1 MKVKLV
7 LFMLLGCLISFSQS
21 GEIDTTFGINGKV
34 VTGFGTN
41 NNTANAVAFQT
52 DGKFIVGGTYVSN
65 RGDNDFALARYNSDG
80 TLDTT
85 FGSEGK
91 VITNFGNSNYN
102 YINSIYVLSDGKI
115 MVIGTS
121 GMVSLAPK
129 LAIVRYHIN
138 GTIDESFGTNGKIIS
153 SLIPYSPYGNKLV
166 FQPDG
171 KFLITSCK
179 QYSSDPNYYFG
190 VERYSPEGVLD
201 TTFGTD
207 GQAVSSFGNGQS
219 IPASL
224 ALQPDGKILV
234 AGRYQP
240 TNARQLAL
248 MRFTAEGSI
257 DTTFD
262 SDGKIVT
269 NFGNGSVSE
278 AIDVSVNSNGKIS
291 VTGIVH
297 TTPRNFGLVQYNSN
311 GSLDTSFDGDG
322 KATIAFQSNFETINS
337 VTRQSDGKFLV
348 VIKSDDFVLTT
359 ADFIVRRYNSDISLD
374 TSFGVDGQTSAAFTT
389 GMNESQAAGIAS
401 DGKIVVVGKAAA
413 AEFANTDFAIARYSA
428 NGILDTSLHSDG
440 KITSAFEKGNDQLT
454 HVLMLPDDAFIT
466 VGTSGYRLSN
476 NSTYKDIVL
485 SKFNANGTL
494 DSSFGVLGKVV
505 SVFGQNNNAIT
516 AAALQPNGKIIV
528 ANTYYNVSLGNSFL
542 YELIRYNANGSLDTL
557 FGTNGKISLSIE
569 SSTIAI
575 QPDGKIVVG
584 AMGAPNTANAGY
596 NIFKFNENGT
606 PDTSFDTDGCAI
618 VTFGTTY
625 YGEMAVLLQ
634 PDGKIVITGAAS
646 NPEVFNNTP
655 AFVAAR
661 LNSNGSLDATF
672 GTNGKAVGLINDNCF
687 AHAGFLQPDGKILI
701 AGISFGS
708 GGIYFSTLRYTENG
722 MLDTAY
728 GTDGTTSTNLF
739 YDYRI
744 INHVLLQPDGKFLVA
759 LSKYNQPLNS
769 YDFRIR
775 RFNPDSTYDND
786 FGGPVGVTT
795 SFFNGYDEAFA
806 MGLQSDHKII
816 VGGTTSNGITNDFAI
831 TRYTNLVLDTP
842 SYTNYSDLIVYPN
855 PVSTTLYIKLPE
867 NNEFEILECSIYN
880 LLGQIMYQNSGT
892 STEIDTHEL
901 SNGIYSL
908 QITTN
913 HGIIYKKFIKE

>member
-1 MKVKLV
+1 MKGKL
-7 LFMLLGCLISFSQS
+7 LLIKLLCCLLSFSQS
-21 GEIDTTFGINGKV
+21 GEIDTTFGIDGKV

-41 NNTANAVAFQT
+41 NNTANATAFQT

-91 VITNFGNSNYN
+91 VNTNFGNNNYN
-102 YINSIYVLSDGKI
+102 YINSIYVVPDGKI

-129 LAIVRYHIN
+129 LVVVRYLTN
-138 GTIDESFGTNGKIIS
+138 GTIDASFGTSGKVIS
-153 SLIPYSPYGNKLV
+153 TLIPYSPYGNKLV

-179 QYSSDPNYYFG
+179 QYNSDPNYYFG
-190 VERYSPEGVLD
+190 IERYSPDGVLD
-201 TTFGTD
+201 ITFGTD

-257 DTTFD
+257 DTSFD
-262 SDGKIVT
+262 GDGKVVT

-278 AIDVSVNSNGKIS
+278 AIEVSVNSNGKIS
-291 VTGIVH
+291 VTGIIH

-348 VIKSDDFVLTT
+348 VIKSDDFALTT
-359 ADFIVRRYNSDISLD
+359 SDFIVRRYNSDISLD
-374 TSFGVDGQTSAAFTT
+374 TSFGVNGQTSAAFTT

-413 AEFANTDFAIARYSA
+413 SEFANTDFAIARYDA

-440 KITSAFEKGNDQLT
+440 KITSAFEKGNDQLS

-476 NSTYKDIVL
+476 NSTFKDIVL
-485 SKFNANGTL
+485 SKFIADGTL
-494 DSSFGVLGKVV
+494 DSSFGILGKVV

-516 AAALQPNGKIIV
+516 AAALQPDGKIV
-528 ANTYYNVSLGNSFL
+528 LGNTYYNLSLGNSFL
-542 YELIRYNANGSLDTL
+542 YELIRYHANGSLDTS
-557 FGTNGKISLSIE
+557 FGINGKVSLTIE
-569 SSTIAI
+569 STAITIQA
-575 QPDGKIVVG
+575 DGKIVVG
-584 AMGAPNTANAGY
+584 ATGTPNTANAGY

-606 PDTSFDTDGCAI
+606 IDTSFDTVGAATI
-618 VTFGTTY
+618 TFGNNY
-625 YGEMAVLLQ
+625 YGKMAVLLQ
-634 PDGKIVITGAAS
+634 SDGKIIVTGSAS
-646 NPEVFNNTP
+646 NPDVFNDTP

-661 LNSNGSLDATF
+661 LNSNGSLDTTF
-672 GTNGKAVGLINDNCF
+672 GINGKVVGLINDNCF
-687 AHAGFLQPDGKILI
+687 AYAGFLQSDGKILT
-701 AGISFGS
+701 AGISFGP
-708 GGIYFSTLRYTENG
+708 GGVYFSSLRYTENG
-722 MLDTAY
+722 ILDTTY
-728 GTDGTTSTNLF
+728 GTNGTTSTNLSF
-739 YDYRI
+739 DYRI

-759 LSKYNQPLNS
+759 LSLYNQPLNT

-775 RFNPDSTYDND
+775 RFNPDSTYDNE

-806 MGLQSDHKII
+806 IGLQSDHKII

-842 SYTNYSDLIVYPN
+842 NFNSYTDLILYPN
-855 PVSTTLYIKLPE
+855 PVTNTLHIKVA
-867 NNEFEILECSIYN
+867 NANEFEILECRIFN
-880 LLGQIMYQNSGT
+880 LLGQLMFATSDA
-892 STEIDTHEL
+892 STEIETSTF

-908 QITTN
+908 QVTTS
-913 HGIIYKKFIKE
+913 HGIINKKFIKE